1 MRVLLADDHNIVRNG
16 LRRLLDAEP
25 DIEVVAE
32 ASDGREAVELAAQ
45 QSVDVVVMDLA
56 MPNLNGVEATC
67 QILAQSPA
75 AKVIALSM
83 HSDRRFVASA
93 LQAGV
98 SGYLLKDCAA
108 EELVSAIRSVAAG
121 HTCFSAQISKLVV
134 KDYVRQ
140 LEEGEASPLAVLTP
154 RQREVLQL
162 LAEGKSTKE
171 IAAELYVSP
180 KTIETHRHH
189 IMSQLGIGSLAE
201 LVKYAIR
208 EGLTS
213 LDA

>member
-1 MRVLLADDHNIVRNG
+1 MRVLLADDHNIVRSG

-32 ASDGREAVELAAQ
+32 ASDGREAVELATQ

-56 MPNLNGVEATC
+56 MPNLNGVEATR

-75 AKVIALSM
+75 PKVIVLSM
-83 HSDRRFVASA
+83 HLDRRFVAGA
-93 LQAGV
+93 LQAGA

-121 HTCFSAQISKLVV
+121 RTYLSPQISEVV
-134 KDYVRQ
+134 VEDYVSG
-140 LEEGEASPLAVLTP
+140 LAEDDSSAWAVLTP

-162 LAEGKSTKE
+162 LAEGKSTNE
-171 IAAELYVSP
+171 IASELYVSP
-180 KTIETHRHH
+180 KTVETHRHH
-189 IMSQLGIGSLAE
+189 IMRKLGVDSLAE
-201 LVKYAIR
+201 LVKYAIH

-213 LDA
+213 SDA

>member
-1 MRVLLADDHNIVRNG
+1 MRVLLADDHKIVRSG

-32 ASDGREAVELAAQ
+32 ASDGREAVELATQ

-56 MPNLNGVEATC
+56 MPNLNGVEATR

-75 AKVIALSM
+75 TKVIALSM
-83 HSDRRFVASA
+83 HSDRRFVARA
-93 LQAGV
+93 LQAGA

-108 EELVSAIRSVAAG
+108 EDLVSAIRAVAAG
-121 HTCFSAQISKLVV
+121 RTYFSPQISEVV
-134 KDYVRQ
+134 VEDYVSG
-140 LEEGEASPLAVLTP
+140 LAEDDSSAWAVLTP

-162 LAEGKSTKE
+162 LAEGKSTRE
-171 IAAELYVSP
+171 IAAGLYVSL
-180 KTIETHRHH
+180 KTVETHRHH
-189 IMSQLGIGSLAE
+189 IMRKLEVDNLAE

-213 LDA
+213 FDA

>member
-1 MRVLLADDHNIVRNG
+1 MRVLLADDHNIVRSG

-56 MPNLNGVEATC
+56 MPNLNGVEATR
-67 QILAQSPA
+67 QILAQSLA
-75 AKVIALSM
+75 RKIIVLSM
-83 HSDRRFVASA
+83 HSDRRFVARA
-93 LQAGV
+93 LQAGA

-108 EELVSAIRSVAAG
+108 EELVSAIRSVVAG
-121 HTCFSAQISKLVV
+121 CTYLSPPIRDMVV
-134 KDYVRQ
+134 EDYVSG
-140 LEEGEASPLAVLTP
+140 LAEDDSSALAVLTP

-171 IAAELYVSP
+171 IASELYVSP
-180 KTIETHRHH
+180 KTVETHRHH
-189 IMSQLGIGSLAE
+189 IMRSLGVDSLAE
-201 LVKYAIR
+201 LVKYAIH

>member
-1 MRVLLADDHNIVRNG
+1 MDMRVLLADDHRIVRSG

-32 ASDGREAVELAAQ
+32 ASDGREAVELATQ

-56 MPNLNGVEATC
+56 MPNLNGVEATR

-75 AKVIALSM
+75 TKVIALSM
-83 HSDRRFVASA
+83 HSDRRFVARA
-93 LQAGV
+93 LQAGA

-108 EELVSAIRSVAAG
+108 EDLVSAIRAVAAG
-121 HTCFSAQISKLVV
+121 RTYFSPQISEVV
-134 KDYVRQ
+134 VEDYVSG
-140 LEEGEASPLAVLTP
+140 LAEDDSSAWAVLTP

-162 LAEGKSTKE
+162 LAEGKSTRE

-180 KTIETHRHH
+180 KTVETHRHH
-189 IMSQLGIGSLAE
+189 IMRKLGDRKS
-201 LVKYAIR
+201 VV
-208 EGLTS
+208 
-213 LDA
+213 